1 MFLHK
6 CSSAPAPRKPQRP
19 STRFASA
26 HIQNLPTLSTM
37 QLSRATQT
45 LEYDNITATSLSA
58 PSQKKGSRPAIP
70 SYLLTDILVYLD
82 IYQLQRCRAV
92 CREWNYTI
100 INRKIF
106 RPRLFL
112 QPPSPRDDLTTPVT
126 IHPVLRY
133 LQSDWAQ
140 INGPIS
146 IHPPKPTWRNVPV
159 SIQDKCN
166 IDYLHLL
173 PVKDSFATYPALKKF
188 VIVIPC
194 HMEVVEKE
202 EGVTVWDIVTGLRRL
217 IEALSKIEA
226 LRYDEGCV
234 AKLSFRQLNTAR
246 KETFNTKFI
255 VQFHF

>member
-1 MFLHK
+1 MLIR
-6 CSSAPAPRKPQRP
+6 PAARKPQRP
-19 STRFASA
+19 STWLASA

-37 QLSRATQT
+37 QLSQATQT
-45 LEYDNITATSLSA
+45 LECGNNTATSLPPPGLA
-58 PSQKKGSRPAIP
+58 LLNTPQKKGPRPRIP

-100 INRKIF
+100 TNRKIF

-159 SIQDKCN
+159 SVQDKCN
-166 IDYLHLL
+166 LEYLHLL

-217 IEALSKIEA
+217 
-226 LRYDEGCV
+226 
-234 AKLSFRQLNTAR
+234 
-246 KETFNTKFI
+246 
-255 VQFHF
+255 